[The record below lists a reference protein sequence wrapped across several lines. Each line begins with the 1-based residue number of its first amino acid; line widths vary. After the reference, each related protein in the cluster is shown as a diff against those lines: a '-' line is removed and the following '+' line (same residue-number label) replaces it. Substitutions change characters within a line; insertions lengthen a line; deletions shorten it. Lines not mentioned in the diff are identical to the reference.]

1 MFSPKTWT
9 RAGGSPRTQGG
20 VYLSWGTWP
29 PASWTKVGKTSIRLV
44 GSWITWPAGR
54 TPGHRNIPGTRI
66 PPSQPAMPLPPGRE
80 RHHCLLR
87 RCSSLETHPMDLCVS
102 VPVCALS
109 RSVVSDSWP
118 PHRYS
123 PRALVVKHPPTN
135 AGDVRDSGLIPGLGR
150 YPVGGQ
156 GDPLQYPCL
165 EHPMD
170 RGVCRATVCGVAKSQ
185 TRLTGHA
192 HMDCSPQ
199 ASSGRGILQARILEW
214 AAISFSRI
222 IQLDHIK
229 FYFIHFIKKNFFR
242 HAERHVGS

>member
-1 MFSPKTWT
+1 MKSLSCVRLCVTLWIVAYQASPSMGFSRQEYWSGLPFPSS
-9 RAGGSPRTQGG
+9 GDLPNHGNEPGSPALET
-20 VYLSWGTWP
+20 YAL
-29 PASWTKVGKTSIRLV
+29 TSE
-44 GSWITWPAGR
+44 
-54 TPGHRNIPGTRI
+54 
-66 PPSQPAMPLPPGRE
+66 PPGKPLAKGE
-80 RHHCLLR
+80 GN
-87 RCSSLETHPMDLCVS
+87 SS
-102 VPVCALS
+102 
-109 RSVVSDSWP
+109 
-118 PHRYS
+118 
-123 PRALVVKHPPTN
+123 
-135 AGDVRDSGLIPGLGR
+135 
-150 YPVGGQ
+150 Q
-156 GDPLQYPCL
+156 LQYPCL

-222 IQLDHIK
+222 IQMDHIK